1 MLNRRTFLA
10 SAAATGLVAGNGF
23 AQTPAQVPAQT
34 PIPRRYG
41 YPAGT
46 RPFGP
51 EVYRERRRRLM
62 ERMKTGVAVVYGPT
76 TVDRGA
82 TAAPIDGPGSDFA
95 YLTGIVDEGG
105 GALLLAPGERTYRE
119 FLFLPNVDPESDR
132 WEGTRLLLGGE
143 LRRRTG
149 FEKVNRIGALGPLLA
164 QIAARSA
171 EMRYIGPL
179 AGPDAAM
186 PRELDLYGRVAA
198 RVPGSRIVNN
208 HGLVHAMRLVKEPR
222 ELDLM
227 RKAIAAT
234 ERGMRAA
241 MRAARPGMR
250 EFELK
255 SIIESEF
262 RAAGARGLAFP
273 SIVGVARNSAVLHY
287 MGGDNAIQSGDLIL
301 ADIGAQFDH
310 YAADITRTFPVDGR
324 FTPEQRRV
332 YDTVLAAQE
341 AAARK
346 LRAGAVYEDLSR
358 AATAVIEAA
367 GHRDDFW
374 HGLGHFVGLDVH
386 DVGDYAQP
394 LPAGAVL
401 TIEPGIYLPG
411 RDFGVRIEDEYLV
424 TTSGNEHLSRAIPRT
439 AAEIEAAMAGR

>member
-10 SAAATGLVAGNGF
+10 CAAASGLVSSRGLT
-23 AQTPAQVPAQT
+23 QTPA
-34 PIPRRYG
+34 PRFYG

-51 EVYRERRRRLM
+51 EVYRERRRKLM
-62 ERMKTGVAVVYGPT
+62 ERMKSGVALVYGPPS
-76 TVDRGA
+76 VDRGA
-82 TAAPIDGPGSDFA
+82 TAAPIDRQGSDFH

-105 GALLLAPGERTYRE
+105 AALLLAPGERTYRE

-164 QIAARSA
+164 QIAARSG
-171 EMRYIGPL
+171 ELRYIGPL
-179 AGPDAAM
+179 ASPDAAV
-186 PRELDLYGRVAA
+186 PRELELYGRVAA
-198 RVPGSRIVNN
+198 RVPGTRILNN

-222 ELDLM
+222 ELELM
-227 RKAIAAT
+227 RRAIAAT
-234 ERGMRAA
+234 DRGMRAA
-241 MRAARPGMR
+241 MRAARPGMK
-250 EFELK
+250 EYELK
-255 SIIESEF
+255 AIIESEF

-287 MGGDNAIQSGDLIL
+287 MGGDNEIRSGDLIL
-301 ADIGAQFDH
+301 ADIGAEFDH

-324 FTPEQRRV
+324 FTPEQRRI
-332 YDTVLAAQE
+332 YETVLAAQD
-341 AAARK
+341 AAARRV
-346 LRAGAVYEDLSR
+346 RAGAVCEDLTR
-358 AATAVIEAA
+358 AATDVIEAA

-386 DVGDYAQP
+386 DVGDTAQP

-401 TIEPGIYLPG
+401 TIEPGIYLPQ

-424 TTSGNEHLSRAIPRT
+424 TASGSEHLSRAIPR
-439 AAEIEAAMAGR
+439 AIAEIEAVMASR